1 MDIFFG
7 NMVSTPLGDESNRLV
22 VISQLQFTVPAI
34 IITGPKISYYI
45 QEQFRFIWLSMENM
59 AIYQFVLLLSFVGV
73 LQFMCLLANWLNTF
87 SAYSSVY

>member
-22 VISQLQFTVPAI
+22 VISQLQFTVPTI

-45 QEQFRFIWLSMENM
+45 QEQFRFI
-59 AIYQFVLLLSFVGV
+59 
-73 LQFMCLLANWLNTF
+73 
-87 SAYSSVY
+87 